1 MKLLV
6 VLLLAAA
13 VSADVRDVLRNSRQ
27 AIILNQQ
34 PQLQLVAQP
43 VLLQPQY
50 RQQVYQPQVY
60 QQQLVQPQVQVIQP
74 QLIQP
79 QVIQPQVYQP
89 QVVQQRAEPQWRILQ
104 HTQEADDIGN
114 YRFNFETENGIRA
127 NEEGVVINPG
137 SNSESTA
144 KQGSYSYTAPDG
156 TPISLSYVADE
167 NGFRASGAHLPT
179 PPPIPEAILRSL
191 EQNAREEGSSGNF
204 RK

>member
-1 MKLLV
+1 QFTPTAPLSAPPILLPRRPFPANMSSPKLAV
-6 VLLLAAA
+6 VLLLALAVA
-13 VSADVRDVLRNSRQ
+13 VSADVRDALRNSRQ
-27 AIILNQQ
+27 AIILNAVR

-43 VLLQPQY
+43 QFVAQPVLLQ
-50 RQQVYQPQVY
+50 QPQFEQRAF
-60 QQQLVQPQVQVIQP
+60 QQQQP
-74 QLIQP
+74 L
-79 QVIQPQVYQP
+79 
-89 QVVQQRAEPQWRILQ
+89 WRILQ

-144 KQGSYSYTAPDG
+144 KQGSYAYTAPDG
-156 TPISLSYVADE
+156 TPISVSYVADE
-167 NGFRASGAHLPT
+167 NGFRATGAHLPT

-191 EQNAREEGSSGNF
+191 EQNAREEAAGGSF